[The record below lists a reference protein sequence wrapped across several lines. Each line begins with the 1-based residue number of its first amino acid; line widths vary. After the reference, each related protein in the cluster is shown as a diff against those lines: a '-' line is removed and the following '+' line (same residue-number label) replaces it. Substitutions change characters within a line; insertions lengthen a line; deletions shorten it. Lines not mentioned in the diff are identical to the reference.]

1 MPHFL
6 LKWFSISLGELRSS
20 SSLCCLQGV
29 AHLSHYILQ
38 LRLLPDGP
46 LFVFLAL
53 HYKKCQD
60 YAERTFIIGGSRRKI
75 VYLLHDHHKLE
86 NVALS
91 FQSIIG
97 CLEWIFFTLNFL
109 RPQAAAS
116 LEKYELIGPWYE
128 SWQIVSREWA
138 FFVKK
143 QVASQ
148 EVLSYLVACPE
159 KLGIIT
165 PDPCLVL

>member
-1 MPHFL
+1 MLFARCCS
-6 LKWFSISLGELRSS
+6 FVSLHTAATPE
-20 SSLCCLQGV
+20 Q
-29 AHLSHYILQ
+29 Q
-38 LRLLPDGP
+38 FDGP

-97 CLEWIFFTLNFL
+97 CLEWIFFFFTLNFL

-116 LEKYELIGPWYE
+116 LEKYELIGP
-128 SWQIVSREWA
+128 
-138 FFVKK
+138 
-143 QVASQ
+143 
-148 EVLSYLVACPE
+148 
-159 KLGIIT
+159 
-165 PDPCLVL
+165 

>member
-1 MPHFL
+1 M
-6 LKWFSISLGELRSS
+6 RSE
-20 SSLCCLQGV
+20 
-29 AHLSHYILQ
+29 HLSS
-38 LRLLPDGP
+38 
-46 LFVFLAL
+46 
-53 HYKKCQD
+53 
-60 YAERTFIIGGSRRKI
+60 SRRKI

-109 RPQAAAS
+109 RPQAN
-116 LEKYELIGPWYE
+116 LVLQELIGPWYE

-143 QVASQ
+143 QVAVPP
-148 EVLSYLVACPE
+148 VLSYLVACPE

>member
-1 MPHFL
+1 MLFARCCS
-6 LKWFSISLGELRSS
+6 FVSLHTAAQAPEREQQS
-20 SSLCCLQGV
+20 
-29 AHLSHYILQ
+29 
-38 LRLLPDGP
+38 DGP

-97 CLEWIFFTLNFL
+97 CLEWIFFLL
-109 RPQAAAS
+109 
-116 LEKYELIGPWYE
+116 
-128 SWQIVSREWA
+128 
-138 FFVKK
+138 
-143 QVASQ
+143 
-148 EVLSYLVACPE
+148 
-159 KLGIIT
+159 
-165 PDPCLVL
+165 

>member
-1 MPHFL
+1 MLFARCCS
-6 LKWFSISLGELRSS
+6 FVSLHTAATPE
-20 SSLCCLQGV
+20 Q
-29 AHLSHYILQ
+29 Q
-38 LRLLPDGP
+38 FDGP

-109 RPQAAAS
+109 RPQAN
-116 LEKYELIGPWYE
+116 LVLQELIGP
-128 SWQIVSREWA
+128 
-138 FFVKK
+138 
-143 QVASQ
+143 
-148 EVLSYLVACPE
+148 
-159 KLGIIT
+159 
-165 PDPCLVL
+165 

>member
-1 MPHFL
+1 MRSEHL
-6 LKWFSISLGELRSS
+6 SSVAVDGKLSTFSMIIISLKMLHSHSS
-20 SSLCCLQGV
+20 
-29 AHLSHYILQ
+29 Q
-38 LRLLPDGP
+38 LLD
-46 LFVFLAL
+46 AL
-53 HYKKCQD
+53 NG
-60 YAERTFIIGGSRRKI
+60 F
-75 VYLLHDHHKLE
+75 
-86 NVALS
+86 
-91 FQSIIG
+91 
-97 CLEWIFFTLNFL
+97 FFTLNFL